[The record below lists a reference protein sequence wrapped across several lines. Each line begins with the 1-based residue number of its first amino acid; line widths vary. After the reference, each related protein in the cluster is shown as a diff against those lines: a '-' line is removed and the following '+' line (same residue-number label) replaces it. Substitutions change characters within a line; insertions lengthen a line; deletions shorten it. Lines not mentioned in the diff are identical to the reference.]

1 VGEFN
6 FKDTSEIQIPKDYL
20 EQIIGQPEAVRLAKL
35 AAMQRRHLLLV
46 GPPGTGK
53 SMIAQAIA
61 ALLGRPSVEIAVLHN
76 PAKPERPF
84 VDIRPRE
91 IVEAQKKAEVDG
103 GVRIPASEAPHFV
116 TERLGYRCKR
126 CGKLSDPEHAACP
139 SCGADKFRM
148 PSGPFDDLLSAM
160 GANAREDSVYTTR
173 IMGNKEELMIFERV
187 DKATVRALD
196 ESTYSKMNKKDGKGQ
211 RNVILHLDRKMF
223 VQATGASEA
232 ELLGD
237 VRHDPYGSHPQ
248 IGTLPYTRVVPG
260 AVHEAHEGVLF
271 IDELLS
277 LGHLQRNLLTAM
289 QDKHFPITGR
299 NASST
304 GAAVRVDSVPCDFIL
319 VASCNINDLSQ
330 LLPPLRNRIVGNG
343 YELLVN
349 TTMPDTPENRHAL
362 AQFVAQEIRRDG
374 RIPHA
379 TPEAVEAIVAEAR
392 QRAKSIDNQGGLTL
406 RLRALSGIVKMAG
419 DFAKSEGSALIE
431 KKHVMLAKD
440 AGKPAEEQ
448 IAKRYGSV
456 FKASVADAGMAS
468 KPMGRESEVG

>member
-1 VGEFN
+1 
-6 FKDTSEIQIPKDYL
+6 
-20 EQIIGQPEAVRLAKL
+20 
-35 AAMQRRHLLLV
+35 
-46 GPPGTGK
+46 
-53 SMIAQAIA
+53 
-61 ALLGRPSVEIAVLHN
+61 
-76 PAKPERPF
+76 
-84 VDIRPRE
+84 
-91 IVEAQKKAEVDG
+91 
-103 GVRIPASEAPHFV
+103 
-116 TERLGYRCKR
+116 
-126 CGKLSDPEHAACP
+126 
-139 SCGADKFRM
+139 
-148 PSGPFDDLLSAM
+148 
-160 GANAREDSVYTTR
+160 
-173 IMGNKEELMIFERV
+173 MGNKEELMIFERV